1 MLVDVKWW
9 HFTVGWIIRELQIF
23 PFHTIPTFD
32 YEKILVC
39 NGFFVLVVTI
49 LQIKYRE
56 LSMIVQFFCDV
67 DCAN

>member
-1 MLVDVKWW
+1 MLSDDILRL
-9 HFTVGWIIRELQIF
+9 GELSENYKF
-23 PFHTIPTFD
+23 FSFHTIPSFD

-56 LSMIVQFFCDV
+56 LSMIEQFFCDV